1 MIKKTTNYIIK
12 STAKPTLLDVA
23 FEQNNR
29 TKPIVVFVHGFKGF
43 KDWGHFNLVHQRL
56 AESGFVALK
65 FNFSHNGGTLDNPI
79 DFPDLEAF
87 GNNTY
92 TKELDDLGAIID
104 WVSDDEN
111 PLIPQSEKD
120 VKQIYL
126 IGHSRGG
133 GITILKANEDSRVK
147 KIVTWAAVSD
157 FEKRFPKGEELENW
171 KKNQVTYIQNARTKQ
186 QMPLYYSF
194 YEDFLQNKDR
204 LNIPNAEQNLKIPH
218 LIIHGEKDEVVNV
231 SEAEYLH
238 KLNPASELLIIP
250 NTGHTFDVKHPF
262 TANQLPQPAQLVLN
276 KTIEFLKK

>member
-120 VKQIYL
+120 VKQISNYIQIQNTRNCL
-126 IGHSRGG
+126 GG
-133 GITILKANEDSRVK
+133 GC
-147 KIVTWAAVSD
+147 
-157 FEKRFPKGEELENW
+157 
-171 KKNQVTYIQNARTKQ
+171 
-186 QMPLYYSF
+186 
-194 YEDFLQNKDR
+194 
-204 LNIPNAEQNLKIPH
+204 IPPFVYQF
-218 LIIHGEKDEVVNV
+218 
-231 SEAEYLH
+231 
-238 KLNPASELLIIP
+238 
-250 NTGHTFDVKHPF
+250 GH
-262 TANQLPQPAQLVLN
+262 VLD
-276 KTIEFLKK
+276 KTI